1 MLTPLPGSRDH
12 RAAVD
17 AGVPMDP
24 DYNNFDSF
32 HATTPHPHMSA
43 DEWTRAYREAWTEF
57 YSYEHMRQ
65 ALLRQNPHT
74 YWGMFKCFLW
84 YRASMVEG
92 THPMVTGFF
101 RLKDR
106 RSRRPG
112 FPIESRWQFFRR
124 RLRENAAM
132 TLGYAKLALEMQEL
146 WLATRIPRED
156 YGFLGDIRGV
166 KARAAAVMDV
176 KTGWSRIHVALAARL
191 ADLRSSAEAPALRVT
206 AAMRE
211 RFEAL
216 RQAVGPR
223 ADEIARAA
231 DTTLRSL
238 RVPGLPPLAP
248 RSWLRRAGASLNVF
262 HAPTLEARRSLSAY
276 WNHAEAQIRSSHVWR
291 LNPITFGWNA
301 ARDLKNAIVFF
312 TAMGSER
319 Y

>member
-1 MLTPLPGSRDH
+1 
-12 RAAVD
+12 
-17 AGVPMDP
+17 
-24 DYNNFDSF
+24 
-32 HATTPHPHMSA
+32 
-43 DEWTRAYREAWTEF
+43 
-57 YSYEHMRQ
+57 
-65 ALLRQNPHT
+65 
-74 YWGMFKCFLW
+74 
-84 YRASMVEG
+84 
-92 THPMVTGFF
+92 
-101 RLKDR
+101 
-106 RSRRPG
+106 
-112 FPIESRWQFFRR
+112 
-124 RLRENAAM
+124 M